1 MTNQK
6 LIETFYTAFQ
16 QRDHASMI
24 ACYHADIHFADPV
37 FTDLHG
43 SRAKAMWHMLCARG
57 TDLQVTFSDV
67 VGNGRLA
74 AAQWEATYTFS
85 GGRQVHNIIKST
97 FQIQDDLII
106 DHKDYFSLWRWTRMA
121 LGPTG
126 TLLGWTPMV
135 RRKVRETAVA
145 GLDKFIAQHPEYQ

>member
-1 MTNQK
+1 MTNQQ

-16 QRDHASMI
+16 QRDHAAMI
-24 ACYHADIHFADPV
+24 ACYHPQIHFADPV

-43 SRAKAMWHMLCARG
+43 SRAKAMWHMLCERG
-57 TDLQVTFSDV
+57 TDLQVTFNNIQI
-67 VGNGRLA
+67 NGRSA
-74 AAQWEATYTFS
+74 TAHWEATYTFS
-85 GGRQVHNIIKST
+85 GGRPVHNIIDAQ

-106 DHKDYFSLWRWTRMA
+106 DHQDTFDLYRWTRMA

-135 RRKVRETAVA
+135 KKKVRETAVS
-145 GLDKFIAQHPEYQ
+145 GLDKFIANHPEYQ